1 MPVRKFRLLQVN
13 KIEMLNVVKF
23 HVYLSFTFLAL
34 FIYTV
39 NTVTTRIMTQFRGG
53 LSSFHVKSQN
63 GCAETL
69 EFTSPDVPSS

>member
-1 MPVRKFRLLQVN
+1 
-13 KIEMLNVVKF
+13 
-23 HVYLSFTFLAL
+23 
-34 FIYTV
+34 
-39 NTVTTRIMTQFRGG
+39 MTQFRGG